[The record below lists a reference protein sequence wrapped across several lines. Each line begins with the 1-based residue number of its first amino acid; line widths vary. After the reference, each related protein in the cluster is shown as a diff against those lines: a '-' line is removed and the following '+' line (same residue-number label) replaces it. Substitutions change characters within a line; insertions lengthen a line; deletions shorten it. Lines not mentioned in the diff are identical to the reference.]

1 MKLPIVQQQSRPWV
15 NGFFS
20 SSGELKLLL
29 ACIALMVMSA
39 APSAQAHPHSWVD
52 TKTVIQGSDSHI
64 SGFHMSWTFDAMTSM
79 YMLDGE
85 DLSPENKTETLQ
97 KLADSVLENMY
108 NEHYFTYFYDGEKSV
123 KYKTAQNARLT
134 QDKAKLILS
143 FDLPLSRPQPL
154 TTDSLRLL
162 IFEPSYYIDMSWKKS
177 SDLQLSEALAQS
189 CSFDL
194 IAPNP
199 TAEQMSYALSLPA
212 DADPDNEL
220 GQLFTQTV
228 KLVCQDKNA
237 H

>member
-1 MKLPIVQQQSRPWV
+1 MKLPIVQQQNKPWV
-15 NGFFS
+15 NGFFNN
-20 SSGELKLLL
+20 SGELKVLLL
-29 ACIALMVMSA
+29 CLSLFA
-39 APSAQAHPHSWVD
+39 AASVQAHPHSWVD

-64 SGFHMSWTFDAMTSM
+64 SGFHMSWSFDAMTSM

-85 DLSPENKTETLQ
+85 DLSPENRAETLQ
-97 KLADSVLENMY
+97 KLADSVIENMY
-108 NEHYFTYFYDGEKSV
+108 NEHYFTYFYDDEKPV
-123 KYKTAQNARLT
+123 KYKTAQNAQLK

-143 FDLPLSRPQPL
+143 FDLPLSKPQPL
-154 TTDSLRLL
+154 TADSLRLL

-177 SDLQLSEALAQS
+177 ADIELSEALTRS
-189 CSFDL
+189 CLIDL

-199 TAEQMSYALSLPA
+199 TAEQMSYALSLPD

-228 KLVCQDKNA
+228 KLKCREQNA